1 MSCLHPF
8 DPESVLVVS
17 SCFILMLFELT
28 VLVDLPRVNYL
39 KFR

>member
-8 DPESVLVVS
+8 DPKSVLAVS
-17 SCFILMLFELT
+17 SGFILMLFELT
-28 VLVDLPRVNYL
+28 ILVDLPRVNYL